1 MAVSPSTIWLGRAVF
16 ASLGLISTLI
26 AMLPMGLSAEAN
38 IMADLFFCIVF
49 AWVIRRPSTAPMGMV
64 LVIALLGDFL
74 LMRPLGLW
82 AFIVLMASEFARGQR
97 VPLREQMFIIE
108 WLIFALTFAT
118 SLFFNFLFLKIS
130 FSATPSLNLMFAF
143 FVSTVVAYPIVV
155 GLLHWVFRA

>member
-82 AFIVLMASEFARGQR
+82 AFIVLMASE
-97 VPLREQMFIIE
+97 L
-108 WLIFALTFAT
+108 LTQS
-118 SLFFNFLFLKIS
+118 SLACCTGS
-130 FSATPSLNLMFAF
+130 FG
-143 FVSTVVAYPIVV
+143 FVHRKPPVDLPDLGV
-155 GLLHWVFRA
+155 